1 MNIIITGAS
10 RGLGYEISKILAHDN
25 QHKILAIARD
35 KEALGT
41 LQSGA
46 VHGNILAF
54 PFDLEELAAKKEM
67 FLSSIKKEMPHVDV
81 LINNAGFLGKCNFDE
96 VGCELSE
103 KIFRVNFFA
112 PVALTRL
119 LLPLMGGLSNS
130 HVVNIGS
137 MGGFQGSAK
146 FPGLAYYSASKA
158 ALACFTECLAAELSD
173 TNISFN
179 CLALGSAQTEMLEE
193 AFPDFKAPLQAH
205 EMATYIADF
214 AINGQK
220 YFNGKI
226 IPVSISTP

>member
-10 RGLGYEISKILAHDN
+10 RGIGHEMAKILAREN
-25 QHKILAIARD
+25 QHKVLAIARN
-35 KEALGT
+35 KEELAK
-41 LQSGA
+41 LQGEA
-46 VHGNILAF
+46 KYGNIVSF
-54 PFDLEELAAKKEM
+54 PFDIEELAAKREW
-67 FLSSIKKEMPHVDV
+67 FLSGIKKEMAHVDV

-112 PVALTRL
+112 PAFLTRL
-119 LLPLMGGLSNS
+119 LLPLMGGLSKS

-158 ALACFTECLAAELSD
+158 ALACFTECLAAELSE

-179 CLALGSAQTEMLEE
+179 CLALGSAQTEMLEA
-193 AFPDFKAPLQAH
+193 AFPDFKSPLQAR
-205 EMATYIADF
+205 EMASYIADF
-214 AINGQK
+214 AIHGHQ
-220 YFNGKI
+220 YFNGKVL
-226 IPVSISTP
+226 PVSLSTP

>member
-10 RGLGYEISKILAHDN
+10 RGLGLEMANILASGN

-35 KEALGT
+35 KAALAK
-41 LQSGA
+41 LQSEA
-46 VHGNILAF
+46 KHGNIVAI
-54 PFDLEELAAKKEM
+54 PFNLEELAAKRDV

-112 PVALTRL
+112 PAALTRL
-119 LLPLMGGLSNS
+119 LLPLMGGLAKS

-193 AFPDFKAPLQAH
+193 AFPDYKAPLQAH
-205 EMATYIADF
+205 EMAAYIADF

-220 YFNGKI
+220 YFNGKV
-226 IPVSISTP
+226 IPVSLSTP